1 MNYEF
6 IGHYRHSID
15 SNGRL
20 MVPKKF
26 RQSVNGELLSQFY
39 MTRGLDGCLYL
50 FPPDEWK
57 KFQSKIYENPV
68 TNNNDRVL
76 KRFFFYNAVTV
87 KTDSMGRVT
96 IPQHLK
102 DYASLQDE
110 VILAGFVSHIEIWNL
125 KRWEEFSQIMN
136 DEEKVNQN
144 LMELG
149 F

>member
-1 MNYEF
+1 
-6 IGHYRHSID
+6 
-15 SNGRL
+15 
-20 MVPKKF
+20 
-26 RQSVNGELLSQFY
+26 
-39 MTRGLDGCLYL
+39 
-50 FPPDEWK
+50 
-57 KFQSKIYENPV
+57 
-68 TNNNDRVL
+68 
-76 KRFFFYNAVTV
+76 
-87 KTDSMGRVT
+87 MGRVT

-110 VILAGFVSHIEIWNL
+110 VVLAGFVSHIEIWNL

>member
-26 RQSVNGELLSQFY
+26 RQNLDGEILTQYY
-39 MTRGLDGCLYL
+39 MTQGLDGCIYI

-57 KFQSKIYENPV
+57 KFQRQVYKNPV
-68 TNNNDRVL
+68 NSREDRIL

-87 KTDSMGRVT
+87 KTDSMGRIT

-102 DYASLQDE
+102 DYAALEGE
-110 VILAGFVSHIEIWNL
+110 VVLAGFVSHIEVWNL
-125 KRWEEFSQIMN
+125 EKWEEFSQIMN
-136 DEEKVNQN
+136 DEEKVNQR